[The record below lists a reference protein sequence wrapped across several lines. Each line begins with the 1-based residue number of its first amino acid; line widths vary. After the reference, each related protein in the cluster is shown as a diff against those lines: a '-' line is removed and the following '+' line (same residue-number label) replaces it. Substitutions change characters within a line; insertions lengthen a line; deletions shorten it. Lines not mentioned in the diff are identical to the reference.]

1 MRAPQALNTAF
12 AIALCPGMQVASKR
26 TAEGYDIEFAIP
38 WSAMPTQPMAGDEIG
53 LNVVLYDG
61 DDKDARV
68 GANISETGLAWAAF
82 EWGGK
87 QALPYLWPRVV
98 LGR

>member
-1 MRAPQALNTAF
+1 MPEAP
-12 AIALCPGMQVASKR
+12 VAGR
-26 TAEGYDIEFAIP
+26 
-38 WSAMPTQPMAGDEIG
+38 EIG

-61 DDKDARV
+61 DDKDARI

-87 QALPYLWPRVV
+87 QALPYLWPRVI